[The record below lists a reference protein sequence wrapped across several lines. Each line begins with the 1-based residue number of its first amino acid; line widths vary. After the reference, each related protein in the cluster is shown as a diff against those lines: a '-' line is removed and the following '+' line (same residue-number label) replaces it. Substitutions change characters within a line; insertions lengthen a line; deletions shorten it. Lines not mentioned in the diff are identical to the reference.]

1 MVLFL
6 PIIAAIPTVIGV
18 SEAVAAQRRNDASP
32 NDEKEQMRKFT
43 LECYCDGK
51 GRRAKEVHGGRV
63 VLRDGKVSF
72 FSNHIV
78 TLVNYLL

>member
-6 PIIAAIPTVIGV
+6 PLIGAIPTVIGV
-18 SEAVAAQRRNDASP
+18 SEAVAAQRRNNDASP
-32 NDEKEQMRKFT
+32 KDEKEQMRKFT

-51 GRRAKEVHGGRV
+51 GRRAKEVHGGKV

-72 FSNHIV
+72 QS
-78 TLVNYLL
+78 TS